1 MKENDMSIVKDR
13 IAHFTVIVLLMVW
26 AAFVQDYYQ
35 AASGPA
41 AVQAAQTYTDNVY
54 DPSIVASTSLQAMED
69 NFAALKSCFSGS
81 SSPANP
87 VAGMWWY
94 DTTANILK
102 LRNEANSAW
111 LDVYDFANQ
120 GVPLAINCS
129 RTVVGGTGITATG
142 SLNGGNVTVGIAPG
156 GVGATQ
162 LASGGISVEKLAEY
176 QAGNALLIKEDSEGS
191 SNSLSPIKVRE
202 FQLDKGGTLRIK
214 FDIASPGPAITS
226 YGRIYRNGTAV
237 GILRSVAPGA
247 GWATYSQ
254 DISGWEP
261 GDLVQLYVHG
271 TGITAETKSGLF
283 RNVRIGT
290 SNTWPVLRCGSLTI

>member
-1 MKENDMSIVKDR
+1 M
-13 IAHFTVIVLLMVW
+13 
-26 AAFVQDYYQ
+26 
-35 AASGPA
+35 
-41 AVQAAQTYTDNVY
+41 AQTYNDAV
-54 DPSIVASTSLQAMED
+54 PASTRDALED
-69 NFAALKSCFSGS
+69 LTAIRNNFAALKSCFSGATA
-81 SSPANP
+81 PPDP

-120 GVPLAINCS
+120 GVPLAIDCS
-129 RTVVGGTGITATG
+129 RTVVAGTGVSVSG
-142 SLNGGNVTVGIAPG
+142 SLVSGNVTVGIAPG

-162 LASGGISVEKLAEY
+162 LASGGIPVEKLAEY

-237 GILRSVAPGA
+237 GILRSVAPVA

-254 DISGWEP
+254 DISGWKP

-271 TGITAETKSGLF
+271 TGITGEIKSGLF